1 MELYIL
7 KLYQLEKEKH
17 PDVEQGFNR
26 FSPKTKKI
34 VIGCLIMTAI
44 AAIETI
50 VTAILFAKKG
60 WYLIG
65 LFVCIITLFFLMWI
79 DNRDE
84 KKYMDKYLNSHIKK
98 IDILCNMLSQKFKID
113 STEKIDELIK
123 MYQIYINKSEKEEKI
138 RNGII
143 LTIFSVFTGGL
154 SISFLNMDI
163 IGIDFE
169 RWTYLAIFLLLGVS
183 VIGIYIY
190 SYKYF
195 DFMKRKYE
203 IMVKDLRDL
212 QLLKY

>member
-1 MELYIL
+1 
-7 KLYQLEKEKH
+7 
-17 PDVEQGFNR
+17 
-26 FSPKTKKI
+26 
-34 VIGCLIMTAI
+34 
-44 AAIETI
+44 
-50 VTAILFAKKG
+50 
-60 WYLIG
+60 
-65 LFVCIITLFFLMWI
+65 MWI